1 MKLLERFLPKPV
13 DVAVIHAEFDSA
25 QDRILDECDQ
35 ILADLKIPT
44 ETQVEKKAKMLKE
57 LGFVN
62 SETVEQAKRLEE
74 HNKEIKQKIDITAKQ
89 AETIKYFK
97 QKYTFE
103 KFITTEELDKICNKY
118 NLIHA
123 PVSNYIK
130 DIPEKNVLEMRNC
143 KKLEFQE
150 KAGIFNEEKDLKTEF
165 FNNYKNYFN
174 FPNQYEFFK
183 HNIYGAHY
191 RISLEIVKEKVK
203 NETISDNFFLYDP
216 SPYRDKHRVSL
227 EQAYDCYI
235 SEEFYWGGRQIDK
248 SGLFI
253 AAPKS
258 HFNLNGLTKDSKFGF
273 FKVTEVKD
281 PVVFEYCRDGIVR
294 IISKWGVEGE
304 DKAYLDPTLQ
314 NEILN

>member
-1 MKLLERFLPKPV
+1 MIKLLEKLLPK
-13 DVAVIHAEFDSA
+13 VATVEEIHKCFDEA

-44 ETQVEKKAKMLKE
+44 ETQVEKKAKMLTE

-74 HNKEIKQKIDITAKQ
+74 NSKTIKQKIEITSKQ

-97 QKYTFE
+97 QKYPFE
-103 KFITTEELDKICNKY
+103 KFITTEELDRICNKY

-123 PVSNYIK
+123 PVANYIK
-130 DIPEKNVLEMRNC
+130 DIPEKNVLEMKNC
-143 KKLEFQE
+143 KKLENEDKFQE
-150 KAGIFNEEKDLKTEF
+150 VFFIEEVSNKKDFEKLLEFLGKTKYEISNEDVARCHRLHKSRRSNVDKEWLFGTDADHMVFYDTKTALKLDF
-165 FNNYKNYFN
+165 
-174 FPNQYEFFK
+174 
-183 HNIYGAHY
+183 
-191 RISLEIVKEKVK
+191 RIRKYSKI
-203 NETISDNFFLYDP
+203 N
-216 SPYRDKHRVSL
+216 
-227 EQAYDCYI
+227 
-235 SEEFYWGGRQIDK
+235 K

-258 HFNLNGLTKDSKFGF
+258 HFNLQGLDKKSKFGF
-273 FKVTEVKD
+273 FKVQITEVKD
-281 PVVFEYCRDGIVR
+281 PVVFEYCRDSIVR

>member
-1 MKLLERFLPKPV
+1 MKLLERLLPK
-13 DVAVIHAEFDSA
+13 VASVEEIHKEFDTA

-44 ETQVEKKAKMLKE
+44 ETQVEKKAKMLEE

-62 SETVEQAKRLEE
+62 SETVEQAKRLKE
-74 HNKEIKQKIDITAKQ
+74 NSKEIKQKIDITARQ

-97 QKYTFE
+97 QKYPFE
-103 KFITTEELDKICNKY
+103 KFITTEELDRICNKY

-130 DIPEKNVLEMRNC
+130 DIPEKNVLEMKNC
-143 KKLEFQE
+143 KKLENVDKCEVLYRLLELNEDAKKLVRYLGKE
-150 KAGIFNEEKDLKTEF
+150 KPLFTLKEADDLCTAGYGYTPESWSLENGDDAWFTIGGRKLLEQKLGGNFRINYKKTE
-165 FNNYKNYFN
+165 K
-174 FPNQYEFFK
+174 
-183 HNIYGAHY
+183 
-191 RISLEIVKEKVK
+191 
-203 NETISDNFFLYDP
+203 
-216 SPYRDKHRVSL
+216 
-227 EQAYDCYI
+227 
-235 SEEFYWGGRQIDK
+235 IDK

-258 HFNLNGLTKDSKFGF
+258 HFNLQGLDKKSKFGF
-273 FKVTEVKD
+273 FKVQVLEVKD

-304 DKAYLDPTLQ
+304 DKAYLDPVLQ

>member
-74 HNKEIKQKIDITAKQ
+74 NSKEIKQKIDITAKQ

-97 QKYTFE
+97 QKYPFE

-130 DIPEKNVLEMRNC
+130 DIPEKNVLEMKNC
-143 KKLEFQE
+143 QKLEVDDKCETVYRLLELNGDAKKLINFLGKKEPLFTLKEADDLCTAGYGNTPTSWCLQNGDNAWFTIGGE
-150 KAGIFNEEKDLKTEF
+150 KLMERELNKEF
-165 FNNYKNYFN
+165 FVNY
-174 FPNQYEFFK
+174 
-183 HNIYGAHY
+183 GGC
-191 RISLEIVKEKVK
+191 EK
-203 NETISDNFFLYDP
+203 
-216 SPYRDKHRVSL
+216 
-227 EQAYDCYI
+227 
-235 SEEFYWGGRQIDK
+235 IDK

-258 HFNLNGLTKDSKFGF
+258 HFNLKGLDKKSKFGF
-273 FKVTEVKD
+273 FKVEVLEVKD

-294 IISKWGVEGE
+294 IISKWGNENE
-304 DKAYLDPTLQ
+304 DKAYLDPALQ